1 MPIPQNKQF
10 GTGKM
15 PIPQNKQFGTGKMQI
30 NNLGRARCPSHKQK
44 KIVGWAS
51 CPPRYFWKRSNEL
64 NRVRQLGK
72 FLRQIHNL
80 ILTYNLLAGASE

>member
-15 PIPQNKQFGTGKMQI
+15 PIPQNKQFGTGKMPIPQ
-30 NNLGRARCPSHKQK
+30 AK